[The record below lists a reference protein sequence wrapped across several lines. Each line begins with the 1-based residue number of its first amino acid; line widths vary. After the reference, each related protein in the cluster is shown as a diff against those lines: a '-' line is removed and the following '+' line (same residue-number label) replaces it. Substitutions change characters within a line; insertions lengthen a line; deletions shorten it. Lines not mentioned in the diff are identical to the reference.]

1 MRESCDT
8 SSECT
13 TYISIDQSHLSC
25 LIVVLV
31 MHILD
36 QVQSIYIH
44 SCQPI
49 HHNVILLNNFI
60 IIQILGSD
68 RLVCRTYLSLC
79 LLINTT
85 VDSVKQTLSQV
96 CTSAEELHFLTGLC
110 SGYTAADGVVI
121 APYNT
126 HNIIILILDR
136 RCLNGNLCSILT
148 EVLWQVLG
156 IQNSHVRFRSRSHS
170 LQCMQD
176 TIIVLS
182 NHGTS
187 VYAKTSDSQSSPYR
201 VTREQLVVRL
211 NTSEL
216 NHTQL
221 HYEVVNDLLSLS
233 LVDNAI
239 LKVSL
244 HININE
250 SGYTSDGHCST
261 VLSLDSY

>member
-8 SSECT
+8 SSKCT
-13 TYISIDQSHLSC
+13 TYIGIDQSHLSC
-25 LIVVLV
+25 LIVILV

-68 RLVCRTYLSLC
+68 RLVCRTYLSLG

-126 HNIIILILDR
+126 HNIIVLILDGTCCNR
-136 RCLNGNLCSILT
+136 DVCCIFL
-148 EVLWQVLG
+148 EVL
-156 IQNSHVRFRSRSHS
+156 R
-170 LQCMQD
+170 
-176 TIIVLS
+176 
-182 NHGTS
+182 
-187 VYAKTSDSQSSPYR
+187 QS
-201 VTREQLVVRL
+201 
-211 NTSEL
+211 
-216 NHTQL
+216 
-221 HYEVVNDLLSLS
+221 
-233 LVDNAI
+233 
-239 LKVSL
+239 
-244 HININE
+244 
-250 SGYTSDGHCST
+250 
-261 VLSLDSY
+261 